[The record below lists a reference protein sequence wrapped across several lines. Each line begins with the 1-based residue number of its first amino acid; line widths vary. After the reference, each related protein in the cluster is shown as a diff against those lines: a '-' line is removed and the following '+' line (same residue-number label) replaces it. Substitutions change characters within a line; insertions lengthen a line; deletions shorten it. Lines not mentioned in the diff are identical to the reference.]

1 MNADDLK
8 TVIQGMIDNR
18 NDIGIAVYG
27 ILKDD
32 QNPKKI
38 DISADALSGLKSLFL
53 SHFQDS
59 ILNKESLSV
68 VGLSTSDE
76 RLDAIY
82 LYDLEAPEE
91 LNSMNQIVTS
101 DEVPLLDLRYSELGS
116 LKAILVEIG
125 NHEQQI
131 VLYKKMSPVNI
142 FQRSSF
148 FLIKRDTRLEK
159 IDDDFL
165 RISPNFQL
173 MRIGDDLLVFD
184 LEMIE
189 KSFSFH
195 DIITREATLG
205 VTAIEAKQILDNP
218 QTLTELVDD
227 VKYARRLTKVGK
239 ASPVLR
245 ANIPNQSI
253 IQFCKTFP
261 KLAGRIRFNDAG
273 DKIVLDTKVSKDLF
287 IKLMMDDFLTSEL
300 TNFHYESV
308 AKDPADVAEV
318 VGAE

>member
-1 MNADDLK
+1 MNADELK
-8 TVIQGMIDNR
+8 IATQYMIDNR
-18 NDIGIAVYG
+18 DNIGIAVYG

-32 QNPKKI
+32 PNPKKI
-38 DISADALSGLKSLFL
+38 DISADALGGLKALFL
-53 SHFQDS
+53 NNFQDV
-59 ILNKESLSV
+59 ILRREEFSVLS
-68 VGLSTSDE
+68 LSTSDE
-76 RLDAIY
+76 RVDAIY
-82 LYDLEAPEE
+82 LYDLDVPQE
-91 LNSMNQIVTS
+91 LSCM
-101 DEVPLLDLRYSELGS
+101 DEVVSSDDLPTLDLRHSDLNS
-116 LKAILVEIG
+116 LKALLIEIG
-125 NHEQQI
+125 DHAQQI

-142 FQRSSF
+142 FQRSNL
-148 FLIKRDTRLEK
+148 FLIKSDTRLEK
-159 IDDDFL
+159 INDDFL

-173 MRIGDDLLVFD
+173 MKIGEELLVFD

-195 DIITREATLG
+195 EIITREAALG
-205 VTAIEAKQILDNP
+205 VTAIEAKEILGNP
-218 QTLTELVDD
+218 QALTELVDD

-253 IQFCKTFP
+253 IRFCQSFP

-287 IKLMMDDFLTSEL
+287 IKLLMDDFLTSEL

-308 AKDPADVAEV
+308 AKDPADAVEA
-318 VGAE
+318 VGAA